1 MMIRTVAV
9 MLTLSSPAA
18 AQTALDYEDA
28 LRAALVQQ
36 GCAFDGAA
44 GGGERRFARQL
55 ASTLGVPAA
64 EIMDRRGLHHAA
76 LRDAVAA
83 LARRGVLSVEGARMA
98 LTDCRP

>member
-1 MMIRTVAV
+1 MMIRTIAA
-9 MLTLSSPAA
+9 MLSLACPAA
-18 AQTALDYEDA
+18 ARTALDYEDA

-44 GGGERRFARQL
+44 EGGERRFARQL

-64 EIMDRRGLHHAA
+64 EIMDRRGPHHAA

-83 LARRGVLSVEGARMA
+83 LGERGVLSVEGARIA